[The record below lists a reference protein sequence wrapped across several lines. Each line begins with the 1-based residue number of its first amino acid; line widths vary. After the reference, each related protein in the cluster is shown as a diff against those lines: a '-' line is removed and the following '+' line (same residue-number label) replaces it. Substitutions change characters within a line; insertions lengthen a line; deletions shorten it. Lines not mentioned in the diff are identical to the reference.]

1 MCGKDYLL
9 TRMKRM
15 KRSLDLSWCEAECC
29 ISIIEDAGRSRGR
42 FESDGGYST
51 TLTDDEI
58 RVLMRLLCDVS
69 GTLDFWIG
77 QLVLFS
83 DRELESLIGGDHEAL

>member
-1 MCGKDYLL
+1 MCDKVYWL
-9 TRMKRM
+9 TRMM
-15 KRSLDLSWCEAECC
+15 KSLDLSWCEAECC
-29 ISIIEDAGRSRGR
+29 ISIIEDAGRFRGR
-42 FESDGGYST
+42 FESDGSYSR

-58 RVLMRLLCDVS
+58 HVLMRLLCDVS

-83 DRELESLIGGDHEAL
+83 GSERESLIGGDHEAL